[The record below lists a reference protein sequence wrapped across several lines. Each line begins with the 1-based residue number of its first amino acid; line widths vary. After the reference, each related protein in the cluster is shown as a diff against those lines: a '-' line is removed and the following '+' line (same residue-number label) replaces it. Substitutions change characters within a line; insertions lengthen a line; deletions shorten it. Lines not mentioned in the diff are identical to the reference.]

1 MPIITPFTSTSTTSW
16 MNSTTVSD
24 TATTMKS
31 AANSTWTWLYENV
44 LFDKLDRIVYQ
55 TLMTSANWTTSQL
68 KALDLEA
75 RANDIDWV
83 LVGSMLTFFFVTLWV
98 LNRMTPTKPPTITVS
113 LNLDSLDEIDLMDGF
128 TKPRR
133 SARIAER
140 AMRALD
146 ADILAAIGDKNISA
160 RDIRMILLP
169 SYPTLTVADINS
181 RLYTLL
187 FDGTVAKYR
196 ATKPTWVLA

>member
-1 MPIITPFTSTSTTSW
+1 MSW

-24 TATTMKS
+24 AASSMKS
-31 AANSTWTWLYENV
+31 AANSTWTWVYDNI

-55 TLMTSANWTTSQL
+55 GIMTSANWTTAQL
-68 KALDLEA
+68 KALNLEE
-75 RANDIDWV
+75 RASEIDWV
-83 LVGSMLTFFFVTLWV
+83 LVGSMMTFFFLTLWM
-98 LNRMTPTKPPTITVS
+98 LNRMMPTKPPTITVS
-113 LNLDSLDEIDLMDGF
+113 LNLDSLDEIDRMDGF

-146 ADILAAIGDKNISA
+146 ADILAAIGDRNISA

-169 SYPTLTVADINS
+169 SYPALTVADVNS

-196 ATKPTWVLA
+196 AAKATWAIA